1 MTRSIIDEFESGGPR
16 LREAVQ
22 NLTESE
28 LKTRI
33 GPGTWSI
40 HEIVIHLLDSD
51 EIAIDRMK
59 RILIE
64 DNPTQLY
71 ADESAYIEKLYPHEQ
86 SLDDALT
93 MFEVGRRQFARV
105 LRKLPDAAF
114 DRFGT
119 HNKKGRV
126 TLGQMVQTY
135 VNHVNDHMTFLL
147 GKRERLGKPLSRA
160 HSPN

>member
-1 MTRSIIDEFESGGPR
+1 
-16 LREAVQ
+16 
-22 NLTESE
+22 LTESE

-59 RILIE
+59 RIVIE
-64 DNPTQLY
+64 ENPTQLY
-71 ADESAYIEKLYPHEQ
+71 ADESAYIEKLHPHEQ

-105 LRKLPDAAF
+105 LRKLPDSAF
-114 DRFGT
+114 DRIAT

-126 TLGQMVQTY
+126 TLGEMVRSY
-135 VNHVNDHMTFLL
+135 ADHVSDHMTFLL
-147 GKRERLGKPLSRA
+147 GKRERLGKPLR
-160 HSPN
+160 

>member
-1 MTRSIIDEFESGGPR
+1 MNASTIDQFEQGGPS
-16 LREAVQ
+16 LRSAVAG
-22 NLTESE
+22 LTEAE

-51 EIAIDRMK
+51 ELAIDRMK
-59 RILIE
+59 RIVIE

-71 ADESAYIEKLYPHEQ
+71 ADETAYIEKLFPHEQ

-93 MFEVGRRQFARV
+93 MFEIGRRQFARV
-105 LRKLPDAAF
+105 LRKLPASAF

-119 HNKKGRV
+119 HNQKGRV

-135 VNHVNDHMTFLL
+135 VDHVQDHMKFLL
-147 GKRERLGKPLSRA
+147 DKRERLGKPLG
-160 HSPN
+160 